1 MHFCSFTGHIDSAYT
16 LIDNHA
22 DIFAI
27 NINQLNMLHV
37 AAQGDSASTLYLF
50 WLLGIDINARDKH
63 GSSPLIWACYTQS
76 ETVLQYIL
84 NFTGPEIN
92 KQDNDGNTAL
102 HFAVKTAEEMETTRM
117 VRSLL
122 MYGAKTNI
130 KNHQN

>member
-1 MHFCSFTGHIDSAYT
+1 MSKDGKVKELIEFAKSENQATDEEIKVWVNAETAGEKWTALHFCSFTGHIDSAYT

-63 GSSPLIWACYTQS
+63 GSTPLIWACYTQS

-92 KQDNDGNTAL
+92 K
-102 HFAVKTAEEMETTRM
+102 
-117 VRSLL
+117 
-122 MYGAKTNI
+122 
-130 KNHQN
+130 